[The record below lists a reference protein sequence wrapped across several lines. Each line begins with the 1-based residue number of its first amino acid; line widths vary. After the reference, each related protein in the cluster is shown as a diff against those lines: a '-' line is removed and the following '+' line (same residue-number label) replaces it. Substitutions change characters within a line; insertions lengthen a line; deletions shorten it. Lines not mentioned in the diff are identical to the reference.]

1 MKKSKRTSRFFKNV
15 VCIFIFILIMSE
27 LTSTKVARAQSN
39 ILADRS
45 IENFKKKMDE
55 QVPKWQ
61 ENYDVPGVAIGV
73 VHNGRIAYTLNYGY
87 ADKKKRKEVKDNTLF
102 QAGSVSKSLT
112 AWGVLH
118 LADKGLLSL
127 DDPVGKYLNKW
138 KLPNSKFDN
147 NEVTIRRLLSHTAG
161 LPTHKGYLGV
171 VPGEPLNS
179 IEESLSGKGWNS
191 DSVEIIK
198 KPGSEAIYSGIGYT
212 ILQLVIEEVTGMPF
226 ERYMEEQI
234 MKPLGMKSSSFRQ
247 TPDKSNLSKAY
258 GYFGQE
264 IPNYHYTEQAAAG
277 LKTNVT
283 DMMTFILASMD
294 TNDHK
299 DKGYGI
305 IKSERVEEMQKPILG
320 ENGLGIFESKLSNQW
335 KMMYHSGDNR
345 GWHSFYGYIP
355 NTKDGLVILTNG
367 ENGKDL
373 RQDIYH
379 EWIKHET
386 GKFPESYFSF
396 EEQRKSNT
404 IVSVVIGATLGIYLL
419 LFVIRLNKEKRIF
432 ILKHEKKPY
441 IRVGFRTI
449 LLFSIALYLFCRTYM
464 WSTLSLSASNRI
476 NIVLILAWMLLLLIV
491 GFFPKKRSGTNQ
503 TLKSEAVGYK
513 SKGN

>member
-1 MKKSKRTSRFFKNV
+1 MKKSKRTSSFLKNV
-15 VCIFIFILIMSE
+15 VCIFIFIFIMSE
-27 LTSTKVARAQSN
+27 LTSTKVARAESN

-87 ADKKKRKEVKDNTLF
+87 ADKEKRKEVNDNTLF

-118 LADKGLLSL
+118 LADEGLLSL
-127 DDPVGKYLNKW
+127 DDPVDKYLNKW
-138 KLPNSKFDN
+138 RLPNSKFDN

-171 VPGEPLNS
+171 VPGEQLDS
-179 IEESLSGKGWNS
+179 IKESLSGKGWHN
-191 DSVEIIK
+191 DPVEIIK

-212 ILQLVIEEVTGMPF
+212 ILQLVIEEVTGKPF
-226 ERYMEEQI
+226 DRYMEEQI

-247 TPDKSNLSKAY
+247 NLENSNLSKAY

-264 IPNYHYTEQAAAG
+264 IPYYQYTEQAAAG

-299 DKGYGI
+299 GKGYGV
-305 IKSERVEEMQKPILG
+305 IKSESVEEIQNPVLG
-320 ENGLGIFESKLSNQW
+320 ENGLGIFESQLSNQW

-345 GWHSFYGYIP
+345 GWHSFYGYIL

-379 EWIKHET
+379 EWIKHEI
-386 GKFPESYFSF
+386 GKFPESYFAF
-396 EEQRKSNT
+396 KEQRKINA
-404 IVSVVIGATLGIYLL
+404 IISVVIGATLGIYLL
-419 LFVIRLNKEKRIF
+419 LFVISLNKGKRTF
-432 ILKHEKKPY
+432 VLKREKKPY
-441 IRVGFRTI
+441 IGVGVRTL

-464 WSTLSLSASNRI
+464 WSTLSLSVSNRI
-476 NIVLILAWMLLLLIV
+476 NIMLIMAWIIALLIT
-491 GFFPKKRSGTNQ
+491 GFFPKKRSSTNK
-503 TLKSEAVGYK
+503 TLKAEGYK
-513 SKGN
+513 PKGN

>member
-1 MKKSKRTSRFFKNV
+1 MKKSKRTSSFLKNV
-15 VCIFIFILIMSE
+15 VCIFIFIFIMGE
-27 LTSTKVARAQSN
+27 LTSTKVARAESN
-39 ILADRS
+39 ILANRS

-55 QVPKWQ
+55 QVPKWL

-87 ADKKKRKEVKDNTLF
+87 ADKKKRKEVNDNTLF

-112 AWGVLH
+112 TWGVLH
-118 LADKGLLSL
+118 LADEGLLSL
-127 DDPVGKYLNKW
+127 DDPVDKYLNKW

-147 NEVTIRRLLSHTAG
+147 NEVTIRRLLIHTAG

-171 VPGEPLNS
+171 VPGEPLDS
-179 IEESLSGKGWNS
+179 IEESLSGKGWHN
-191 DSVEIIK
+191 DPVEIIK

-212 ILQLVIEEVTGMPF
+212 ILQLVIEEVTGIPF
-226 ERYMEEQI
+226 DRYMEEQI
-234 MKPLGMKSSSFRQ
+234 LKPLGMKSSSFRQ
-247 TPDKSNLSKAY
+247 IPENSNLSKAY

-264 IPNYHYTEQAAAG
+264 IPNYQYTEQAAAG
-277 LKTNVT
+277 LRTNVM

-294 TNDHK
+294 TNVHK
-299 DKGYGI
+299 GKGYGV
-305 IKSERVEEMQKPILG
+305 IKSERVEEMQKPVLD
-320 ENGLGIFESKLSNQW
+320 ETGLGIFESQLSSQW

-345 GWHSFYGYIP
+345 GWHSYYGYIP

-396 EEQRKSNT
+396 EEQRKIN
-404 IVSVVIGATLGIYLL
+404 IIISVVIGGTLGIYLL
-419 LFVIRLNKEKRIF
+419 LFVIRLNKGKRTF

-441 IRVGFRTI
+441 IRVGVRTL

-464 WSTLSLSASNRI
+464 WSTLSLSVSNRI
-476 NIVLILAWMLLLLIV
+476 NIMLIMAWIIALLIT
-491 GFFPKKRSGTNQ
+491 GFFPKKRSSTNK
-503 TLKSEAVGYK
+503 TLKSEGYK
-513 SKGN
+513 PKGN

>member
-1 MKKSKRTSRFFKNV
+1 MKKSKRTSSFLKNV
-15 VCIFIFILIMSE
+15 VCIFIFIFIMSE
-27 LTSTKVARAQSN
+27 LTSTKVARAESN

-55 QVPKWQ
+55 QVPKWR

-87 ADKKKRKEVKDNTLF
+87 ADKEKRKEVNDNTLF

-118 LADKGLLSL
+118 LADEGLLSL
-127 DDPVGKYLNKW
+127 DDPVDKYLNKW

-171 VPGEPLNS
+171 VPGGQLDS
-179 IEESLSGKGWNS
+179 IKESLSGKGWHN
-191 DSVEIIK
+191 DPVEIIK
-198 KPGSEAIYSGIGYT
+198 KPGSEAIYSGMGYT
-212 ILQLVIEEVTGMPF
+212 ILQLVIEEVTGKPF
-226 ERYMEEQI
+226 DRYMEEQI

-247 TPDKSNLSKAY
+247 NLENSNLSKAY

-264 IPNYHYTEQAAAG
+264 IPYYQYTEQAAAG

-299 DKGYGI
+299 GKGYGV
-305 IKSERVEEMQKPILG
+305 IKSERVEEMQNPVLG
-320 ENGLGIFESKLSNQW
+320 ENGLGIFESQLSNQW

-345 GWHSFYGYIP
+345 GWHSFYGYIL

-386 GKFPESYFSF
+386 GKFPESYFAF
-396 EEQRKSNT
+396 KEQRKINAIISF
-404 IVSVVIGATLGIYLL
+404 VIGATLGIYLL
-419 LFVIRLNKEKRIF
+419 LFVISLNKGKRAF

-441 IRVGFRTI
+441 IRVGVRTL

-464 WSTLSLSASNRI
+464 WSTLSLSVSNRI
-476 NIVLILAWMLLLLIV
+476 NIMLIMAWIIALLIT
-491 GFFPKKRSGTNQ
+491 GFFPKKRSSTNK
-503 TLKSEAVGYK
+503 TLKAEGYK
-513 SKGN
+513 PKGN

>member
-1 MKKSKRTSRFFKNV
+1 MKKSKRTSSFLKNV
-15 VCIFIFILIMSE
+15 VCIFIFIFIMSE
-27 LTSTKVARAQSN
+27 LTSTKVARAESN

-73 VHNGRIAYTLNYGY
+73 VHNGRIAYTLNYGF
-87 ADKKKRKEVKDNTLF
+87 ADKEKRKEVNDNTLF

-112 AWGVLH
+112 AWGVLN
-118 LADKGLLSL
+118 LADEGLLSL
-127 DDPVGKYLNKW
+127 DDPVDKYLNKW

-171 VPGEPLNS
+171 VPGEQLDS
-179 IEESLSGKGWNS
+179 IKESLSGKGWHN
-191 DSVEIIK
+191 DPVEIIN

-212 ILQLVIEEVTGMPF
+212 ILQLVIEEVTGKPF
-226 ERYMEEQI
+226 DRYMEEQI

-247 TPDKSNLSKAY
+247 NLENSNLSKAY

-264 IPNYHYTEQAAAG
+264 IPNYQYTEQAAAG

-299 DKGYGI
+299 GKGYGV
-305 IKSERVEEMQKPILG
+305 IKSERVEEMQNPVLG
-320 ENGLGIFESKLSNQW
+320 ENGLGIFESQLSNQW

-386 GKFPESYFSF
+386 GKIPESYFAF
-396 EEQRKSNT
+396 KEQRKINA
-404 IVSVVIGATLGIYLL
+404 IISVVIGATLGIYLL
-419 LFVIRLNKEKRIF
+419 LFVISLNKGKRTF

-441 IRVGFRTI
+441 IRVGVRTL

-464 WSTLSLSASNRI
+464 WSTLSLSVSNRI
-476 NIVLILAWMLLLLIV
+476 NIMLIMAWIIALLIT
-491 GFFPKKRSGTNQ
+491 GFFPKKRSSTNK
-503 TLKSEAVGYK
+503 TLKAEGYK
-513 SKGN
+513 QKGN

>member
-1 MKKSKRTSRFFKNV
+1 MKKSKRTSSFLKNV
-15 VCIFIFILIMSE
+15 VCIFIFIFIMSE
-27 LTSTKVARAQSN
+27 LTSMKVARAESN

-87 ADKKKRKEVKDNTLF
+87 ADKEKRKEVNDNTLF

-118 LADKGLLSL
+118 LADEGLLSL
-127 DDPVGKYLNKW
+127 DDPVDKYLNKW

-171 VPGEPLNS
+171 VPGEKLDS
-179 IEESLSGKGWNS
+179 IKESLSGKGWHN
-191 DSVEIIK
+191 DPVEIIK

-212 ILQLVIEEVTGMPF
+212 ILQLVIEEVTGKPF
-226 ERYMEEQI
+226 DRYMEEQI
-234 MKPLGMKSSSFRQ
+234 MKPLGMKSSLFRQ
-247 TPDKSNLSKAY
+247 NLENSNLSKAY

-264 IPNYHYTEQAAAG
+264 IPNYQYTEQAAAG

-299 DKGYGI
+299 GKGYGV
-305 IKSERVEEMQKPILG
+305 IKSERVEEMQNPVLG
-320 ENGLGIFESKLSNQW
+320 ENGLGIFESQLSNQW

-345 GWHSFYGYIP
+345 GWHSFYGYIL

-386 GKFPESYFSF
+386 GKFPESYFAF
-396 EEQRKSNT
+396 KEQRKINA
-404 IVSVVIGATLGIYLL
+404 IISVVIGATLGIYLL
-419 LFVIRLNKEKRIF
+419 LFVISLNKGKRTF
-432 ILKHEKKPY
+432 ILKREKKPY
-441 IRVGFRTI
+441 IGVGIRTL

-464 WSTLSLSASNRI
+464 WSTLSLSVSNRI
-476 NIVLILAWMLLLLIV
+476 NIMLIMAWIIALLIT
-491 GFFPKKRSGTNQ
+491 GFFPKKRSSTNK
-503 TLKSEAVGYK
+503 TLKAEGYK
-513 SKGN
+513 PKGN